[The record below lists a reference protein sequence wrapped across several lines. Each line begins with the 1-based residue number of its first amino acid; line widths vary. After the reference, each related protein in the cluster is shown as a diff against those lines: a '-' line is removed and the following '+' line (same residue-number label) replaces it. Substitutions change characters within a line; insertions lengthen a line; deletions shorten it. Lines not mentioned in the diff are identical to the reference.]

1 MLPSTRAAGGR
12 AALGLILATVAAEA
26 KLSIEDYAAL
36 RNIDGR
42 LSAFDWTLVVFY
54 FIVCFA
60 IAILHTKR
68 SSKSRE
74 EFFPH

>member
-1 MLPSTRAAGGR
+1 MLPATRAAGGR

-26 KLSIEDYAAL
+26 KLIIEDYAAL